1 MGYLILLFTV
11 LPALELALLIKVGSH
26 IGALNTILIVIGI
39 GVIGAALARYEGFRV
54 LMKVQDSLQRGIMP
68 SVELLDGFMV
78 LAGGIALLTP
88 GFITDVLGLLLL
100 FPVTR
105 AGIKW
110 LLRRKFQSM
119 IARGEV
125 VQFGSLGA
133 KSRRFDGYDDIDLP
147 SS

>member
-26 IGALNTILIVIGI
+26 IGALNTILIVIGT
-39 GVIGAALARYEGFRV
+39 GVVGAALARYEGFRV

-68 SVELLDGFMV
+68 SAEILDGFMI

-100 FPVTR
+100 FPATR

-119 IARGEV
+119 IKQGQV
-125 VQFGSLGA
+125 VHFGSFGA
-133 KSRRFDGYDDIDLP
+133 KSRSLGTYDDIDV
-147 SS
+147 S

>member
-1 MGYLILLFTV
+1 MGYLIILFTI

-39 GVIGAALARYEGFRV
+39 GVIGAAIARYEGFRV

-68 SVELLDGFMV
+68 SAELLDGFMI

-105 AGIKW
+105 VGIKW
-110 LLRRKFQSM
+110 LLRRKFESM
-119 IARGEV
+119 IKQGQV
-125 VQFGSLGA
+125 VQFGSFGTR
-133 KSRRFDGYDDIDLP
+133 SRRVNGYDDIDIG
-147 SS
+147 

>member
-26 IGALNTILIVIGI
+26 IGALNTIAFVILI
-39 GVIGAALARYEGFRV
+39 GVVGAALARYEGFRV
-54 LMKVQDSLQRGIMP
+54 LMRVQDSLQRGIMP
-68 SVELLDGFMV
+68 SAELLDGFMV

-88 GFITDVLGLLLL
+88 GFITDAMGLFLL

-105 AGIKW
+105 AGIRW

-119 IARGEV
+119 IARGQV
-125 VQFGSLGA
+125 VHFGSFGA
-133 KSRRFDGYDDIDLP
+133 KSLRSGGYDDIDIG
-147 SS
+147 

>member
-1 MGYLILLFTV
+1 MGYLILLFTI

-26 IGALNTILIVIGI
+26 IGALNTIFIVIGI

-68 SVELLDGFMV
+68 NAEILDGFMV

-110 LLRRKFQSM
+110 LLRRRFQSM
-119 IARGEV
+119 IARGQV
-125 VQFGSLGA
+125 VQFGSFGTT
-133 KSRRFDGYDDIDLP
+133 SRRSGTYDDIDLP
-147 SS
+147 TS

>member
-1 MGYLILLFTV
+1 MPGYLILLFTV

-26 IGALNTILIVIGI
+26 IGALNTILIVIGA
-39 GVIGAALARYEGFRV
+39 GVVGAALARYEGFRV

-68 SVELLDGFMV
+68 SAELLDGFMV
-78 LAGGIALLTP
+78 LAGGIALLAP

-110 LLRRKFQSM
+110 LLRRRFQSM
-119 IARGEV
+119 IARGQV
-125 VQFGSLGA
+125 VQFGSFGTT
-133 KSRRFDGYDDIDLP
+133 SRRFDGYKDIDIG
-147 SS
+147 

>member
-39 GVIGAALARYEGFRV
+39 GVVGAALARYEGFRV
-54 LMKVQDSLQRGIMP
+54 LMKVQDSLQRGVMP
-68 SVELLDGFMV
+68 NAEILDGFMI

-119 IARGEV
+119 IKQGQV
-125 VQFGSLGA
+125 VQFGSFGA
-133 KSRRFDGYDDIDLP
+133 KSRRFDGYNDIDIG
-147 SS
+147 

>member
-1 MGYLILLFTV
+1 MGYLVILFTV

-26 IGALNTILIVIGI
+26 IGALNTILIVIATGI
-39 GVIGAALARYEGFRV
+39 IGAAIARYEGFRV

-68 SVELLDGFMV
+68 SAEILDGFMV

-119 IARGEV
+119 IKQGQV
-125 VQFGSLGA
+125 VHFGSFGTTS
-133 KSRRFDGYDDIDLP
+133 KRSGGYTDIDIG
-147 SS
+147 

>member
-1 MGYLILLFTV
+1 MGYLILLFTI

-39 GVIGAALARYEGFRV
+39 GVVGAALARYEGFRV

-68 SVELLDGFMV
+68 DAEILDGFMV

-88 GFITDVLGLLLL
+88 GFITDVLGLFLL

-105 AGIKW
+105 AGVKW
-110 LLRRKFQSM
+110 VLRRKFQSM
-119 IARGEV
+119 IARGQV
-125 VQFGSLGA
+125 VQFGSFGA
-133 KSRRFDGYDDIDLP
+133 TSRRSNGYDDIDIG
-147 SS
+147 

>member
-1 MGYLILLFTV
+1 MGYFILLFTV

-26 IGALNTILIVIGI
+26 IGALNTIALVVLI

-68 SVELLDGFMV
+68 SAEILDGFMV

-88 GFITDVLGLLLL
+88 GFVTDVLGLLLL
-100 FPVTR
+100 FPPSR

-119 IARGEV
+119 IKRGQV
-125 VQFGSLGA
+125 VQFGSFGA
-133 KSRRFDGYDDIDLP
+133 TSRRSNGYDDIDVG
-147 SS
+147 

>member
-1 MGYLILLFTV
+1 MGYLVLLFTI

-26 IGALNTILIVIGI
+26 IGALNTIFIVIGI
-39 GVIGAALARYEGFRV
+39 GVVGAALARYEGFRV

-68 SVELLDGFMV
+68 NAEILDGFMV

-110 LLRRKFQSM
+110 LVRRKFQSM
-119 IARGEV
+119 IARGQV
-125 VQFGSLGA
+125 AHFGSFGA
-133 KSRRFDGYDDIDLP
+133 RSRRFDGYNDIDIG
-147 SS
+147 

>member
-1 MGYLILLFTV
+1 MGYLILLFTI

-26 IGALNTILIVIGI
+26 IGALNTIFIVIGI
-39 GVIGAALARYEGFRV
+39 GVVGAALARHEGFRV

-68 SVELLDGFMV
+68 NAEILDGFMV
-78 LAGGIALLTP
+78 LAGGVALLTP

-119 IARGEV
+119 IKQGQV
-125 VQFGSLGA
+125 VHFGSFGA
-133 KSRRFDGYDDIDLP
+133 KSLRSGGYEDIDIG
-147 SS
+147 

>member
-1 MGYLILLFTV
+1 MGYLILLFTI

-26 IGALNTILIVIGI
+26 IGALNTIFIVIGI
-39 GVIGAALARYEGFRV
+39 GVVGAALARYEGSRV

-68 SVELLDGFMV
+68 NAEILDGFMV
-78 LAGGIALLTP
+78 LAGGVALLTP

-119 IARGEV
+119 IKQGQV
-125 VQFGSLGA
+125 VHFGSFGA
-133 KSRRFDGYDDIDLP
+133 KSLRSGGYEDIDIG
-147 SS
+147 

>member
-26 IGALNTILIVIGI
+26 IGALNTIALVILTG
-39 GVIGAALARYEGFRV
+39 GVGAAVARHEGFRV
-54 LMKVQDSLQRGIMP
+54 LMKIQDSLQQGVMP
-68 SVELLDGFMV
+68 SAELLDGMMI
-78 LAGGIALLTP
+78 LAGGVALLTP

-110 LLRRKFQSM
+110 LLQRKFESM
-119 IARGEV
+119 IKQGQV
-125 VQFGSLGA
+125 VHFSSFGA
-133 KSRRFDGYDDIDLP
+133 KSRRFDGYNDIDVG
-147 SS
+147 

>member
-26 IGALNTILIVIGI
+26 VGALNTILIVIGT
-39 GVIGAALARYEGFRV
+39 GVVGAALARYEGFRV

-68 SVELLDGFMV
+68 NAELLDGFMI

-88 GFITDVLGLLLL
+88 GFITDILGLFLL
-100 FPVTR
+100 FPVSR

-110 LLRRKFQSM
+110 LLRRRFRSM
-119 IARGEV
+119 IARGQV
-125 VQFGSLGA
+125 VHFGSFGTT
-133 KSRRFDGYDDIDLP
+133 SRRSGTYDEIDV
-147 SS
+147 

>member
-11 LPALELALLIKVGSH
+11 LTALELALLIKVGSH
-26 IGALNTILIVIGI
+26 IGALNTIFIVIGT
-39 GVIGAALARYEGFRV
+39 GVVGAALARYEGFRV

-68 SVELLDGFMV
+68 SAELLDGFMV

-100 FPVTR
+100 FPLTR

-110 LLRRKFQSM
+110 LLLRQFQSM
-119 IARGEV
+119 IARGQV
-125 VQFGSLGA
+125 VHFGSLGTTG
-133 KSRRFDGYDDIDLP
+133 RRADSYDDIDIP
-147 SS
+147 

>member
-11 LPALELALLIKVGSH
+11 LPALELALLINVGSH
-26 IGALNTILIVIGI
+26 IGALNTILIVIGT
-39 GVIGAALARYEGFRV
+39 GVVGAALSRYEGFRV

-68 SVELLDGFMV
+68 SAEILDGFMI

-88 GFITDVLGLLLL
+88 GFITDVLGLFLL

-119 IARGEV
+119 IKQGQV
-125 VQFGSLGA
+125 VHFGSFGA
-133 KSRRFDGYDDIDLP
+133 KSRSLGTYDDIDV
-147 SS
+147 S

>member
-1 MGYLILLFTV
+1 MGYLILLFTI

-26 IGALNTILIVIGI
+26 IGALNTIFIVIGI
-39 GVIGAALARYEGFRV
+39 GVVGAALARYEGFRV

-68 SVELLDGFMV
+68 NAEILDGFMV
-78 LAGGIALLTP
+78 LAGGVALLTP

-100 FPVTR
+100 FPLTR

-119 IARGEV
+119 IKQGQV
-125 VQFGSLGA
+125 VHFGSFGA
-133 KSRRFDGYDDIDLP
+133 KSLRSGGYEDIDIG
-147 SS
+147 

>member
-26 IGALNTILIVIGI
+26 IGALNTILIVIGT
-39 GVIGAALARYEGFRV
+39 GVVGAALARYEGFRV

-68 SVELLDGFMV
+68 SADILDGFMI

-119 IARGEV
+119 IKQGQV
-125 VQFGSLGA
+125 VHFGSFGA
-133 KSRRFDGYDDIDLP
+133 TSRRLGTYDDIDV
-147 SS
+147 S

>member
-1 MGYLILLFTV
+1 MGYLILLFTI

-26 IGALNTILIVIGI
+26 IGALNTIFIVIGI
-39 GVIGAALARYEGFRV
+39 GVVGAALARYEGFRV

-68 SVELLDGFMV
+68 NAEILDGFMV
-78 LAGGIALLTP
+78 LAGGVALLTP

-119 IARGEV
+119 IKQGQV
-125 VQFGSLGA
+125 VHFGSFGA
-133 KSRRFDGYDDIDLP
+133 KSLRSGGYEDIDIG
-147 SS
+147 

>member
-26 IGALNTILIVIGI
+26 IGALNTILIVIGT
-39 GVIGAALARYEGFRV
+39 GVVGAALARYEGFRA

-68 SVELLDGFMV
+68 GAEILDGFMV

-110 LLRRKFQSM
+110 LLRHKFQSM
-119 IARGEV
+119 IKQGQV
-125 VQFGSLGA
+125 VHFGSFGTTS
-133 KSRRFDGYDDIDLP
+133 KRSGGYTDIDIG
-147 SS
+147 

>member
-11 LPALELALLIKVGSH
+11 LPALELALLIKVGSN
-26 IGALNTILIVIGI
+26 IGVLNTIVLVVLI

-68 SVELLDGFMV
+68 SAGILDGFMV
-78 LAGGIALLTP
+78 LAGGVALLTP
-88 GFITDVLGLLLL
+88 GFITDIMGLLLL
-100 FPVTR
+100 FPLTR

-119 IARGEV
+119 IKQGQV
-125 VQFGSLGA
+125 VHFGSFGA
-133 KSRRFDGYDDIDLP
+133 TSKRSGGYTDIDIG
-147 SS
+147 